1 MIQVFVNFEESLL
14 PWFESFGFIVNYP
27 FLWLI
32 CYTQAYFFYQDFG
45 GDQIFN
51 ICKQKF
57 YDTYQ
62 TVWKS
67 PDPVGEGVSD
77 YWNDMT
83 WDDEPEEKKYDYDD
97 QYDNVDDND
106 MNLNNWNGRRLD
118 DLFQ

>member
-1 MIQVFVNFEESLL
+1 MDGATNNYYILIPLYIIILEIDKNFLYLSRR
-14 PWFESFGFIVNYP
+14 
-27 FLWLI
+27 
-32 CYTQAYFFYQDFG
+32 
-45 GDQIFN
+45 
-51 ICKQKF
+51 
-57 YDTYQ
+57 
-62 TVWKS
+62 
-67 PDPVGEGVSD
+67 VGEGVSD